1 MQIFHDLEDDYMEKS
16 FFHQLIQ
23 RKLGMNDLT
32 LEMIKR
38 GSERIYGTATY
49 VGV

>member
-16 FFHQLIQ
+16 FFSSTDSKKI
-23 RKLGMNDLT
+23 RFEDSSGND
-32 LEMIKR
+32 KR